1 MENKTI
7 SREHSIL
14 AVADLPATPRQRRV
28 VLILA
33 VVQLVA
39 FVVVAPLA
47 EIPLKPLPAFIPS
60 VQAVMFA
67 NDLITAV
74 LLFAQYSITRSTA
87 LLILASGYVFT
98 ALIVIPQALTFPGAF
113 AEDGLLGAGPQSST
127 WLYIFWHIGSP
138 AFMAAYG
145 WIKDRDGPHAKKYG
159 SAVPA
164 IGWCVALVGILVC
177 ALTWV
182 ATAGEPFL
190 PAVFA
195 PDRIHMIPTRAA
207 IASAAEL
214 SVTVAAMA
222 VLWMRRR
229 SILDYW
235 LILVLGGMV
244 PDKILPIFF
253 SISRWT
259 LGYYAGRAFL
269 LATSVYVLVR
279 LLGETTRLY
288 DRLARANMQLL
299 REHDNKL
306 MTLQAALASISHE
319 IKQPLSSARL
329 NAEAAQAMFQ
339 VDPPDLEEVRP
350 ALNDVVA
357 DVDRVNE
364 ILNNIRQL
372 FGRAGTEKT
381 PIDLN
386 AAGHAVLQLL
396 REGLGH
402 IETTVEFDGRLPR
415 IMGNRI
421 QLEEVIAN
429 LIRNAIEAMEAVEP
443 ARRTLKLKTNTDGS
457 GNAILEI
464 ADTGPGI
471 DPERLEEIFDAFV
484 TTKANGTGLG
494 LAICRSI
501 VENHKG
507 TLIASSDG
515 KRGASFRVILPTVH
529 IGSS

>member
-1 MENKTI
+1 MENKAI

-14 AVADLPATPRQRRV
+14 AVADLPATPQQRRV

-47 EIPLKPLPAFIPS
+47 EIPLRPFPAFIPS

-113 AEDGLLGAGPQSST
+113 ATDGLLGAGPQSST

-145 WIKDRDGPHAKKYG
+145 WIKDRDRPRAKEHG

-164 IGWCVALVGILVC
+164 IGWCVALVCILVC

-182 ATAGEPFL
+182 TTAGEQFL
-190 PAVFA
+190 PAIFA
-195 PDRIHMIPTRAA
+195 PDRIHMIPVRAA

-214 SVTVAAMA
+214 SVTVAAIA

-253 SISRWT
+253 SISRWS
-259 LGYYAGRAFL
+259 LGYYAGRTFL
-269 LATSVYVLVR
+269 LATSVYILVR

-299 REHDNKL
+299 RQQENKL

-329 NAEAAQAMFQ
+329 NAEAAQAMLQ
-339 VDPPDLEEVRP
+339 VAKPDLEEVRP
-350 ALNDVVA
+350 ALNDMVV
-357 DVDRVNE
+357 DVERANE
-364 ILNNIRQL
+364 ILNNVRQL
-372 FGRAGTEKT
+372 FGRAGAEKS

-386 AAGHAVLQLL
+386 AAGRAVLQLL
-396 REGLGH
+396 HEDLGH
-402 IETTVEFDGRLPR
+402 IQTTIELDGELPR
-415 IMGNRI
+415 IMANRV

-429 LIRNAIEAMEAVEP
+429 LIRNAIQAMEAVEP
-443 ARRTLKLKTNTDGS
+443 TYRTLRLKTKSDGN
-457 GNAILEI
+457 GNAVLEI

-471 DPERLEEIFDAFV
+471 DPERLEQIFEAFV
-484 TTKANGTGLG
+484 TTKVNGTGLG

-507 TLIASSDG
+507 TLTASSDG
-515 KRGASFRVILPTVH
+515 KRGASFRVILPVVN
-529 IGSS
+529 

>member
-1 MENKTI
+1 M
-7 SREHSIL
+7 
-14 AVADLPATPRQRRV
+14 AVADLPATPQQRRV

-33 VVQLVA
+33 VAQVVA
-39 FVVVAPLA
+39 FVAVAPFA
-47 EIPLKPLPAFIPS
+47 EIPLMPLPAFIPS
-60 VQAVMFA
+60 VQAIMFA

-74 LLFAQYSITRSTA
+74 LLFAQYSITRSAA

-113 AEDGLLGAGPQSST
+113 TADGLLGAGPQSST

-145 WIKDRDGPHAKKYG
+145 LIKDRDRPNAKQSSSTA
-159 SAVPA
+159 SAV
-164 IGWCVALVGILVC
+164 GWCVVLVFILVC

-182 ATAGEPFL
+182 ATAGEQLL

-195 PDRIHMIPTRAA
+195 PDRIHMIPIRAA

-214 SVTVAAMA
+214 SATVVAIA

-235 LILVLGGMV
+235 LMLVLGGMV

-253 SISRWT
+253 SISRWS
-259 LGYYAGRAFL
+259 LGYYAGRTFL

-279 LLGETTRLY
+279 LLAETSRLY
-288 DRLARANMQLL
+288 GGLARANMRLL
-299 REHDNKL
+299 REHENKL
-306 MTLQAALASISHE
+306 MTLQTALASISHE
-319 IKQPLSSARL
+319 IKQPLSSAKL
-329 NAEAAQAMFQ
+329 NAEAARAMLQ

-350 ALNDVVA
+350 MLNDVVS
-357 DVDRVNE
+357 DVDRVDE

-372 FGRAGTEKT
+372 FGRASREKT
-381 PIDLN
+381 PIDVN
-386 AAGHAVLQLL
+386 AAGLAVLRLL
-396 REGLGH
+396 REDLGH
-402 IETTVEFDGRLPR
+402 IETTVELDGKLPR
-415 IMGNRI
+415 IMGYRV
-421 QLEEVIAN
+421 QLEEVIVN
-429 LIRNAIEAMEAVEP
+429 LIRNAIQAMEAVEP
-443 ARRTLKLKTNTDGS
+443 AHRTLKLKTKLDGS
-457 GNAILEI
+457 GNAVLEI

-484 TTKANGTGLG
+484 TTKPNGTGLG

-501 VENHKG
+501 VENHEG
-507 TLIASSDG
+507 TLTASSDG
-515 KRGASFRVILPTVH
+515 ESGASFRVVLPVAQ
-529 IGSS
+529 